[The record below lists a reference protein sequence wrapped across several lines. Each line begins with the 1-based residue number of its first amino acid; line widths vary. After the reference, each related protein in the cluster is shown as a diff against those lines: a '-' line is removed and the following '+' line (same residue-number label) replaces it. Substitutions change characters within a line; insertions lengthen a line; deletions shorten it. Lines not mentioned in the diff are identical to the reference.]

1 MLDYRGRRLL
11 VFMGDYKFDTFYYS
25 EDKSIEHHLSE
36 VENLSD
42 AEFRR
47 LYKWK
52 MYCPECK
59 GPQLSRV
66 KKEGTTFLRTCRNQ
80 PHVLIEGN
88 SCMYECDT
96 ASKKVME
103 EYIKKLREKN
113 KIKSLLEATMRKFFK
128 QDTELDVVSSSSE
141 DKGTNPLLIERIQS
155 NDTVKRNIVPH
166 YSFKSWGKNI
176 PQEQLLIVYGKV
188 YIELKEISKKDK
200 NGEEIQQTYIHFKDI
215 HTKELRTSCLKPQTL
230 DIVNGNYYAV
240 ILGECRKN
248 ESRGYT
254 YYNLWINFPI
264 DESILLKEY

>member
-1 MLDYRGRRLL
+1 M
-11 VFMGDYKFDTFYYS
+11 
-25 EDKSIEHHLSE
+25 IEK
-36 VENLSD
+36 D
-42 AEFRR
+42 
-47 LYKWK
+47 
-52 MYCPECK
+52 
-59 GPQLSRV
+59 V
-66 KKEGTTFLRTCRNQ
+66 KKNVISEWDAKDIELVTDDEKENITHYVSSYDKLKEKLKTPCDFEEWNRYMK
-80 PHVLIEGN
+80 LIGDIGEKYV
-88 SCMYECDT
+88 YEREVRKLIAVNREDLAECVNADIAKDHNNGYDILSYT
-96 ASKKVME
+96 ETGE
-103 EYIKKLREKN
+103 ELHIEV
-113 KIKSLLEATMRKFFK
+113 LEATMRKLFK